1 QKLRQRLE
9 ELGQREVS
17 FEDDSKELFYIKNE
31 EKIKKSIVGIE
42 KILYENGLLRD
53 LDDDLHTFHSKT
65 SQVELAMLDTGNEL
79 LNRKLMEFIEKQT
92 SPIPPS
98 LEELSRIMHE
108 VRDQEGQSS
117 NIPDP
122 ELDSAAFLDKVENVT
137 LMVARSH
144 QKFVSG
150 QFLDRLDF
158 YVPEAEREQCSSLP
172 EIGPD
177 LQKLLTADSVLHNLS
192 DEIFQM

>member
-1 QKLRQRLE
+1 MKITLCASSPNCFEDVRKYGPFFSPTWPVLEDWEKAVVFMFNQKLRQRLE

-92 SPIPPS
+92 SP
-98 LEELSRIMHE
+98 M
-108 VRDQEGQSS
+108 
-117 NIPDP
+117 
-122 ELDSAAFLDKVENVT
+122 F
-137 LMVARSH
+137 M
-144 QKFVSG
+144 
-150 QFLDRLDF
+150 
-158 YVPEAEREQCSSLP
+158 
-172 EIGPD
+172 
-177 LQKLLTADSVLHNLS
+177 
-192 DEIFQM
+192 